1 MCNTDANL
9 LSFCFSPLYCHWNH
23 FFKFLH
29 CRWILYQPS
38 YQGALYC
45 SHRLNNVSIAKQ
57 FMQGE
62 RWRSSPYFILV
73 RGTSGWPSLSGDQM
87 ELLSCHRP
95 AASASPGN
103 LFRSATS
110 QAPLQIYWIII
121 LKVLSYQSFTCPPGD
136 SEASLKVSA
145 SSS

>member
-1 MCNTDANL
+1 MCNTDVNL
-9 LSFCFSPLYCHWNH
+9 VSFCFSPLYCHWNH

-38 YQGALYC
+38 YQEALYC
-45 SHRLNNVSIAKQ
+45 SHRLINISIDKQ

-73 RGTSGWPSLSGDQM
+73 GGISGWPSLSGDQM

-103 LFRSATS
+103 LLEVQLLRPHSRFTGSLFWRCSAIR
-110 QAPLQIYWIII
+110 ALHVLQVT
-121 LKVLSYQSFTCPPGD
+121 LKH
-136 SEASLKVSA
+136 LKVSV